1 MYLEDGDILAEKVTK
16 GLEEFLAFSFPPLK
30 AGARDEGQEE
40 ARTWNI
46 KWLTL
51 ISLVELSTLLLSP
64 FWYYYYPQKLKHGKK
79 SIDTDYFS
87 MKVFF
92 CVTEDKAAWKVSQRM
107 IYFSVTYPEE
117 TSSKIQHYIS

>member
-46 KWLTL
+46 KSPTL
-51 ISLVELSTLLLSP
+51 ILLVELSTTLLSLFLILLLP
-64 FWYYYYPQKLKHGKK
+64 PK
-79 SIDTDYFS
+79 T
-87 MKVFF
+87 
-92 CVTEDKAAWKVSQRM
+92 
-107 IYFSVTYPEE
+107 
-117 TSSKIQHYIS
+117 